1 MKREQ
6 RGFFTNVKCVVTI
19 LSKKQILGD
28 TYKVSM
34 RGGQNQKCEE
44 GKLRLALP
52 VTEPSAG
59 ERQKVETISQRER
72 GLLALTLIPHK

>member
-1 MKREQ
+1 MKSVS
-6 RGFFTNVKCVVTI
+6 TV
-19 LSKKQILGD
+19 LSKKHILGD
-28 TYKVSM
+28 TFKISM
-34 RGGQNQKCEE
+34 TEGKNQKCEE

-72 GLLALTLIPHK
+72 EVSWL